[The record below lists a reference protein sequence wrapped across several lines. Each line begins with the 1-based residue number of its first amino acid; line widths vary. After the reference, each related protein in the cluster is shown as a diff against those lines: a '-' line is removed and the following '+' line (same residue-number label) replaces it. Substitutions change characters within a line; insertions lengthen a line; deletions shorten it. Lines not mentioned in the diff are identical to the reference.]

1 MRRAAL
7 FLRLPG
13 IYRAPGLLIASVI
26 LQAQPVTF
34 IAQAE
39 LSVGSDPVAL
49 AIGDFTRQSSQDIVV
64 ANQGSATLT
73 LLHGLG
79 NGFFQPLNTLATGIS
94 PHAVVTADFNGD
106 GRLDAAVANF
116 ASNSVSVLL
125 GNGNGTFRP
134 VINVSARGPVSLAV
148 EDFNADGKP
157 DLAVAEFN
165 SNSILI
171 LLGNGDGTFRRF
183 FQSAVGDRPTSIA
196 TGDFNRDGKLDLAVA
211 NANSNSVSILLGVGN
226 GTFLPALD
234 FAAGQLPAFVV
245 SGDFNRDGKLD
256 LAVANATGFSTS
268 TVSILLGNGNGSF
281 QPPLVFQVGSNVSFL
296 AVADFNLD
304 GKLDL
309 AVADT
314 GSDTISILLGL
325 GNGTFQPP
333 QNFDVG
339 SGPAWIG
346 VTDLNGDGKPDL
358 IVANSHSDTISIL
371 INRTPLGQFSVEVN
385 SIVNAASFKTG
396 AIAPGEMLTV
406 FGSNLGPQQAAEA
419 QLTGDRYVAT
429 DLAGT
434 QVLFD
439 GLPAP
444 VVYASAGQL
453 TAIVPYAIGGHAAT
467 QMMVANKGVLSSATT
482 IPVTASAPALF
493 TAEANGT
500 GHGAIL
506 NEDGSVNSGFNPAAR
521 GSMVMIYATGAG
533 QTDPQGIDGMLA
545 SDVLP
550 KPVLPVSVIIAG
562 QVAQP
567 TYAGAAPGLVAG
579 VMQVNVRVPDGI
591 SSGAVPVQ
599 LQVGDQISQA
609 GVTLNVQ

>member
-7 FLRLPG
+7 ALRLPG
-13 IYRAPGLLIASVI
+13 IYRVSGLLIASVI
-26 LQAQPVTF
+26 LQGQPVAFVT
-34 IAQAE
+34 QAE

-49 AIGDFTRQSSQDIVV
+49 AIGDFTRQSRQDIVV

-79 NGFFQPLNTLATGIS
+79 NGFFQPLTPLAAGIS
-94 PHAVVTADFNGD
+94 PHAVAAADFNGD
-106 GRLDAAVANF
+106 GRLDVAVANF

-134 VINVSARGPVSLAV
+134 AINVSARGPVSLAV
-148 EDFNADGKP
+148 EDFNGDGKP

-165 SNSILI
+165 SNSIVI
-171 LLGNGDGTFRRF
+171 LLGNGNGTFRRF
-183 FQSAVGDRPTSIA
+183 FQSDVGDRPASIA
-196 TGDFNRDGKLDLAVA
+196 TGDFNGDGKLDLAIA
-211 NANSNSVSILLGVGN
+211 NANSNSVSILRGVGN
-226 GTFLPALD
+226 GTFQPALD

-245 SGDFNRDGKLD
+245 SGDFNQDGKLD

-281 QPPLVFQVGSNVSFL
+281 QRPLAFQVGSNASFL

-309 AVADT
+309 AVANA
-314 GSDTISILLGL
+314 GSDTVSILLGI
-325 GNGTFQPP
+325 GNGTFELLQS
-333 QNFDVG
+333 FDVG

-358 IVANSHSDTISIL
+358 IVANSHADTVSVL
-371 INRTPLGQFSVEVN
+371 INRTFGPFIVGVN

-396 AIAPGEMLTV
+396 AIAPGEMVTV
-406 FGSNLGPQQAAEA
+406 FGSNLGPQQGFGP
-419 QLTGDRYVAT
+419 QFTGARFPAT
-429 DLAGT
+429 ELVGT

-444 VVYASAGQL
+444 LVYASAGQL
-453 TAIVPYAIGGHAAT
+453 SAIVPYTINGRATT
-467 QMMVANKGVLSSATT
+467 QMMVANQGVLSSAIT
-482 IPVTASAPALF
+482 IPVTASAPGLF
-493 TAEANGT
+493 TVEAIGT
-500 GHGAIL
+500 GQGAIL
-506 NEDGSVNSGFNPAAR
+506 NEDGSVNSTLNPAAR

-533 QTDPQGIDGMLA
+533 QTDPPGIDGTLA
-545 SDVLP
+545 TDVLP
-550 KPVLPVSVIIAG
+550 KPVLPVSVTIAG
-562 QVAQP
+562 RVAQA
-567 TYAGAAPGLVAG
+567 TYAGAAPGLVTG
-579 VMQVNVRVPDGI
+579 VMQVNVLIPDGVG
-591 SSGAVPVQ
+591 SGAVPIQ